1 MCIKSGVAADGYTA
15 NTPSRPRCKN
25 MITETLTLAKL
36 AEMAGKFVFWI
47 RKQRTR
53 PAETVAGRFIRLFE
67 SHDVHRNQ
75 IPRFLGRGLT
85 LRDIQDESSLL
96 DKLDEPMLDAVC
108 DLFAVRREWLEGA
121 EDLIYPCHDFY
132 KRPEA
137 VAPFLA
143 ALKANN
149 PDGQLDGVLLAPDD
163 EKGDALI
170 ILSEI
175 VGWIG
180 DKPVYRNH
188 LLNNWLF
195 DYWKSRTYLTACVA
209 SAWKNEVYLRGFYAP
224 GKEIK
229 RTAGGEHLLGANG
242 DWAAPRKNE
251 RLYPED
257 MALKPEAFLAGI
269 DPEQSNYGTASA
281 LELWLKLEEDGH
293 MATGLSMY
301 DGASVRKLFEEER
314 DKWIARSSSHR

>member
-1 MCIKSGVAADGYTA
+1 
-15 NTPSRPRCKN
+15 

-47 RKQRTR
+47 RKKRTR

-75 IPRFLGRGLT
+75 IPRFFGQGLT
-85 LRDIQDESSLL
+85 LRDIQDESALL
-96 DKLDEPMLDAVC
+96 DKLDEPMLEAVC

-121 EDLIYPCHDFY
+121 EKQVYPCHDFY

-149 PDGQLDGVLLAPDD
+149 PDGQLDGVLVAPDD

-188 LLNNWLF
+188 LLNNWRF

-224 GKEIK
+224 RKEIK
-229 RTAGGEHLLGANG
+229 RTASGDHLLGTDG

-257 MALKPEAFLAGI
+257 MALRPAAFLAGI
-269 DPEQSNYGTASA
+269 DPERNHFGIRSA
-281 LELWLKLEEDGH
+281 LELWQTLEEGGY
-293 MATGLSMY
+293 MATGLPMY
-301 DGASVRKLFEEER
+301 RREAIRELFKEELN
-314 DKWIARSSSHR
+314 KSLAGSSHR

>member
-1 MCIKSGVAADGYTA
+1 
-15 NTPSRPRCKN
+15 

-75 IPRFLGRGLT
+75 IPRFFGRGLT
-85 LRDIQDESSLL
+85 LRDIQDESSLVE
-96 DKLDEPMLDAVC
+96 KLDEPMLEAAC
-108 DLFAVRREWLEGA
+108 GLFAVRREWLEGA
-121 EDLIYPCHDFY
+121 EDQVYPCHDFY
-132 KRPEA
+132 KQPEA

-143 ALKANN
+143 ALKAQN
-149 PDGQLDGVLLAPDD
+149 PDGQLDGVLIAPDD

-209 SAWKNEVYLRGFYAP
+209 SAWKSAVYLRGFYAP
-224 GKEIK
+224 RKEIQ
-229 RTAGGEHLLGANG
+229 RTASGEHLLGTG
-242 DWAAPRKNE
+242 SDWPAARKNK

-269 DPEQSNYGTASA
+269 DAEQDSFGTASA
-281 LELWLKLEEDGH
+281 LSLWLKLEKDGH

-301 DGASVRKLFEEER
+301 RREDVRQLFEERLTTLVEKSASLR
-314 DKWIARSSSHR
+314 

>member
-1 MCIKSGVAADGYTA
+1 M
-15 NTPSRPRCKN
+15 
-25 MITETLTLAKL
+25 
-36 AEMAGKFVFWI
+36 
-47 RKQRTR
+47 
-53 PAETVAGRFIRLFE
+53 
-67 SHDVHRNQ
+67 
-75 IPRFLGRGLT
+75 
-85 LRDIQDESSLL
+85 RDIQDESSLL
-96 DKLDEPMLDAVC
+96 NKLDEPMLEAVC

-121 EDLIYPCHDFY
+121 EKQVYPCHDFY

-149 PDGQLDGVLLAPDD
+149 PDGQLDGVLVAPDD

-188 LLNNWLF
+188 LLNNWFF
-195 DYWKSRTYLTACVA
+195 DYWKSRAYLTACIA

-229 RTAGGEHLLGANG
+229 RTSSGEHLLGTNG
-242 DWAAPRKNE
+242 NWAAPRKNE

-269 DPEQSNYGTASA
+269 DAEQNSFGTASA
-281 LELWLKLEEDGH
+281 LTLWLELEEDGH
-293 MATGLSMY
+293 MATGLPMY
-301 DGASVRKLFEEER
+301 RRESVRDLFEEKL
-314 DKWIARSSSHR
+314 DGLNAGFKLPLPASGPGNQTWPS